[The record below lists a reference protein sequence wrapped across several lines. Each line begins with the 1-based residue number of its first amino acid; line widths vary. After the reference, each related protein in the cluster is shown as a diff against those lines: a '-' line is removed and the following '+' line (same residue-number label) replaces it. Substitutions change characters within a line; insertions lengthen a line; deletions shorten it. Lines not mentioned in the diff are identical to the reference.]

1 MRFTE
6 YNQSLPDGVQSTT
19 RSLFTTPS
27 KLTSGRGA
35 RQRTV
40 PLPATTSGSPDR
52 TTCFKAKHSIISG
65 KAARCR
71 RLPACSRRRWC
82 ARARGRVRRE
92 NAARSHRQACR
103 TVEGA
108 SSRSSHGEAGG
119 QRQHGWPHVRTPL
132 LPLQP
137 VVVVALACRYTAVR
151 CRQGAF
157 TDSPFSDW
165 LDLTSLRRSQPR
177 GFKLVA
183 CIICS

>member
-71 RLPACSRRRWC
+71 RAVAVAGVLAREAVSAGRTRRGVTGRHVELSTERVAGHHMEKQVGRGSTDDHTY
-82 ARARGRVRRE
+82 ARPCCRFSQSWW
-92 NAARSHRQACR
+92 SH
-103 TVEGA
+103 
-108 SSRSSHGEAGG
+108 
-119 QRQHGWPHVRTPL
+119 
-132 LPLQP
+132 
-137 VVVVALACRYTAVR
+137 
-151 CRQGAF
+151 
-157 TDSPFSDW
+157 
-165 LDLTSLRRSQPR
+165 
-177 GFKLVA
+177 
-183 CIICS
+183 